1 MKAVMRCNTCNARS
15 RCCTV
20 NAGSFRLFQYVRK
33 EKVFKNALFLLEFL
47 ADSEQIGA
55 DDLKMHTNVFDKLLL
70 QNTAANSEI
79 IIREN
84 PVNVFCEK
92 IKSLLDS
99 GRFYPEPRGSG
110 APRQKNCIGLHDEN
124 SYYLFMD
131 TAHSEVRK
139 LCAEQGEHFTI
150 KKNDLLKQLRK
161 EGLIESRTSRNT
173 ISIRENS
180 SSVVNVMVI
189 DRSKFNDRLCAA
201 VSPPG
206 TEVGE
211 TAE

>member
-1 MKAVMRCNTCNARS
+1 MLYCQR
-15 RCCTV
+15 
-20 NAGSFRLFQYVRK
+20 RLFSFVPICAKRK
-33 EKVFKNALFLLEFL
+33 SVQNALFLLEFL
-47 ADSEQIGA
+47 VDSEQIGA
-55 DDLKMHTNVFDKLLL
+55 DDLRTYMNTFDELLM
-70 QNTAANSEI
+70 QNTAANSKI
-79 IIREN
+79 IVREN
-84 PVNVFCEK
+84 PVNIFCEK

-99 GRFYPEPRGSG
+99 GRCYTEPRGSG
-110 APRQKNCIGLHDEN
+110 APRQKNCIGLHDD
-124 SYYLFMD
+124 SRYYLFMD

-161 EGLIESRTSRNT
+161 EGLIESRTNKNT

-180 SSVVNVMVI
+180 TSVVNVTVI
-189 DRSKFNDRLCAA
+189 DRSKLNDRLCAA